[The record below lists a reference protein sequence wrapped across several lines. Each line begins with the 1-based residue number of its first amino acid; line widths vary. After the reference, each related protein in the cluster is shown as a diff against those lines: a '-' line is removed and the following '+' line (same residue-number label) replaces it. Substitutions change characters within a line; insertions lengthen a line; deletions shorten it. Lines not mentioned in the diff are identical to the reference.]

1 MCCSACVLT
10 DKTLLGWPLVLSGS
24 FKSLLGGLPGFTLI
38 FPQLILTL
46 KPETWRCVCNLAFLP
61 FFYCWFGDLWYTK
74 LDDLRCV
81 VHESNSLLDHAWLGF
96 MYSSVSLSYL
106 ANFNILIEKV
116 AQSCPTL
123 CDPMDCS
130 LPGSSVRGILQA
142 RVLEWVA
149 LPSSGDIPDRG
160 TEPRS
165 PALQADSL
173 PSEPPG
179 KP

>member
-1 MCCSACVLT
+1 MFKKSVKIIKLFPLSKSYDKRCVLAKLT
-10 DKTLLGWPLVLSGS
+10 QLCLS
-24 FKSLLGGLPGFTLI
+24 
-38 FPQLILTL
+38 
-46 KPETWRCVCNLAFLP
+46 
-61 FFYCWFGDLWYTK
+61 
-74 LDDLRCV
+74 
-81 VHESNSLLDHAWLGF
+81 
-96 MYSSVSLSYL
+96 
-106 ANFNILIEKV
+106 
-116 AQSCPTL
+116 L
-123 CDPMDCS
+123 CDPKDCS

>member
-1 MCCSACVLT
+1 M
-10 DKTLLGWPLVLSGS
+10 
-24 FKSLLGGLPGFTLI
+24 
-38 FPQLILTL
+38 
-46 KPETWRCVCNLAFLP
+46 
-61 FFYCWFGDLWYTK
+61 
-74 LDDLRCV
+74 

-149 LPSSGDIPDRG
+149 LPSSGDILDRG

-173 PSEPPG
+173 LSEPPG